1 MEKLIIGLVIFLG
14 GHLALRL
21 TGPRAK
27 IEAKIGKMPF
37 KGLFALVALTGF
49 VLLIMGYAA
58 YRPNAPEIFAAP
70 SWGKYANYLLTLVSI
85 ILFLASYMP
94 GKIKAMT
101 VHPQLAGIKAWA
113 LGHLL
118 ANGDAAS
125 VILFGSFLAWAIVTR
140 ILYGKAVREN
150 VAWNRRDEGA
160 IAFGILIWVAIGYK
174 LHPVLFG
181 VSAF

>member
-1 MEKLIIGLVIFLG
+1 MEKLVLGLVIFLG

-21 TGPRAK
+21 TGLREK
-27 IEAKIGKMPF
+27 VEAKIGKMPF
-37 KGLFALVALTGF
+37 KGLFALVALVGF

-58 YRPNAPEIFAAP
+58 YRPTAHDLYTAP

-85 ILFLASYMP
+85 ILFLASYMA
-94 GKIKAMT
+94 GKIKAT
-101 VHPQLAGIKAWA
+101 LVHPQLAGVKAWA

-140 ILYGKAVREN
+140 ILYGKATREN

-160 IAFGILIWVAIGYK
+160 IAFGILVWVAIGYK
-174 LHPVLFG
+174 LHPILFG
-181 VSAF
+181 ASAF